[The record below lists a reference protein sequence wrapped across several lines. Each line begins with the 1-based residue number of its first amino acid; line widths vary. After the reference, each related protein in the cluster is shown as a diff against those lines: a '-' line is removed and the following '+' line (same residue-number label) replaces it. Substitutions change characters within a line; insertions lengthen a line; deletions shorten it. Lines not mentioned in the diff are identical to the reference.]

1 MRSVLPARRAVWRCA
16 VNALSALCWMVL
28 AGCESDPV
36 LSPQPEEEEEGS
48 YGRSVLTTGEAAGDR
63 GAREPNPA
71 VF

>member
-1 MRSVLPARRAVWRCA
+1 MRRSVFPAGLAVWLCA
-16 VNALSALCWMVL
+16 AGALCWMVL

-48 YGRSVLTTGEAAGDR
+48 YGRSVITREAGDP
-63 GAREPNPA
+63 GSREPNPT

>member
-1 MRSVLPARRAVWRCA
+1 MTKRSLLWAVGL
-16 VNALSALCWMVL
+16 ALLC
-28 AGCESDPV
+28 GCESDPV

-48 YGRSVLTTGEAAGDR
+48 YGRSVIATGEAAGDQ

>member
-1 MRSVLPARRAVWRCA
+1 MRRSVLPAGLAVWLGA
-16 VNALSALCWMVL
+16 AGALCWMVL

-48 YGRSVLTTGEAAGDR
+48 YGRSVLTREA
-63 GAREPNPA
+63 GAPGSREPNPT

>member
-16 VNALSALCWMVL
+16 LSALGWMVL

>member
-1 MRSVLPARRAVWRCA
+1 MRRSVLPAGLAVWLGA
-16 VNALSALCWMVL
+16 AGALCWMVL

-48 YGRSVLTTGEAAGDR
+48 YGRSVIAREADDPGS
-63 GAREPNPA
+63 REPNPA

>member
-1 MRSVLPARRAVWRCA
+1 MRRSVWPACFAVWLCA
-16 VNALSALCWMVL
+16 VGALCWMAL

-36 LSPQPEEEEEGS
+36 LSPQPDEEEGGS
-48 YGRSVLTTGEAAGDR
+48 YGRSVITTGEAAGDP

>member
-1 MRSVLPARRAVWRCA
+1 MRSVFPARRAVWRC
-16 VNALSALCWMVL
+16 ALSALCWMVL

-48 YGRSVLTTGEAAGDR
+48 YGRSVLATGEAAGDR

>member
-1 MRSVLPARRAVWRCA
+1 MTKRSLLCA
-16 VNALSALCWMVL
+16 VGLALLC
-28 AGCESDPV
+28 GCESDPV

-48 YGRSVLTTGEAAGDR
+48 YGRSVITSGEAAGDQ

>member
-1 MRSVLPARRAVWRCA
+1 MTKRSLLCA
-16 VNALSALCWMVL
+16 VGLALLC
-28 AGCESDPV
+28 GCESDPV

-48 YGRSVLTTGEAAGDR
+48 YGRSVLTTGEAAGDQ